1 MSEIV
6 DSRLRIAI
14 QADLISRLD
23 SLPGRAMRPRSA
35 DFFMNV
41 SRPRRQTNS
50 KESARLCLFGHE
62 FSVADRNFIPERTV
76 AENGPCLILPLH
88 HPLPPFGREP

>member
-14 QADLISRLD
+14 NADLILRLD

-35 DFFMNV
+35 DSIKYV
-41 SRPRRQTNS
+41 STPRLQTNS
-50 KESARLCLFGHE
+50 IESARLCVFGHG
-62 FSVADRNFIPERTV
+62 FVAADRNFIPERTV
-76 AENGPCLILPLH
+76 AENDPCLISPLH
-88 HPLPPFGREP
+88 HELPTSSHNP